1 MKTDAKIKLDVQDE
15 LSWEPSIDET
25 KIGVAVDEGIVTLS
39 GEVDSFSKKLAAEKA
54 AKSVSGVKAVA
65 EDIIVKYPSSID
77 KSDTDIAKAAVEALE
92 WHSSVPNNAV
102 IVKVENGWVYLTGE
116 VKWSYQ
122 KYSASNAIKNLVG
135 VKGVSNNIKLK
146 QTVKPVLVKD
156 TIEEAFERSARIDA
170 KSIVVTADGSTV
182 TLSGKVHSIK
192 EKEEAEKAAYRA
204 PGVLDVVNKLKIQY
218 YPSYV

>member
-54 AKSVSGVKAVA
+54 AKRVSGVKGVA
-65 EDIIVKYPSSID
+65 EDIVVKYPSSID

-92 WHSSVPNNAV
+92 WHSSVPDNAV